1 MHSAAAIMRIL
12 IVEDEQKLAGI
23 LKQGLEENSF
33 AVEISH
39 DGEEGLYM
47 ALNFPF
53 DAVILD
59 IMLPKMDGLE
69 VLSRL
74 REQGI
79 STPVLMLTARGDIED
94 RVKGLN
100 TGADDYLPKPFDLS
114 ELLARLRSV
123 IRRNKGRASSLIT
136 VKDLDVDMNSRTVK
150 RAGTQ
155 IELSATEYRILE
167 YLLLN
172 RDRVVS
178 RTELIEHVYDTNYD
192 LDSNVIDVYINYLR
206 KKIDRGFD
214 NQLIHTVRGAGY
226 ILKEDR

>member
-1 MHSAAAIMRIL
+1 
-12 IVEDEQKLAGI
+12 
-23 LKQGLEENSF
+23 
-33 AVEISH
+33 
-39 DGEEGLYM
+39 M

-59 IMLPKMDGLE
+59 IMMPEMDGME

-79 STPVLMLTARGDIED
+79 SMPVLMLTAKGEIED

-100 TGADDYLPKPFDLS
+100 KGADDYLPKPFDFA
-114 ELLARLRSV
+114 ELLARLRAL
-123 IRRNKGRASSLIT
+123 IRRNKGRASSILK
-136 VKDLDVDMNSRTVK
+136 VNDLELDLNSHEVK
-150 RAGTQ
+150 RTGTE
-155 IELSATEYRILE
+155 ISLSATEYRILE
-167 YLLLN
+167 YFTLN

-178 RTELIEHVYDTNYD
+178 RSELIEHVYDTKHD

-206 KKIDRGFD
+206 KKIDRGGD

-226 ILKEDR
+226 IMKEIKT